1 MRLRKSRVQDI
12 SAIHR
17 LIAVYSRDGTLLP
30 RSLDDIQTHR
40 GQFIVAE
47 AEVRLLGCGALHSYP
62 NGLVEIRSIAIAPDC
77 QHSGVGT
84 RLVRRLLQEAQR
96 GDAKR
101 IFLFTRSPDFFACLG
116 FSVVPAASLPEK
128 IWKDCRLCLR
138 RLCCDEIPMVFGV
151 AAGAHALPAQPG
163 LVSPRVLP
171 G

>member
-1 MRLRKSRVQDI
+1 MQDI
-12 SAIHR
+12 SAIHC

-47 AEVRLLGCGALHSYP
+47 AEGRLLGCGALHSYP
-62 NGLVEIRSIAIAPDC
+62 NGLVEIRSIAVAPDC
-77 QHSGVGT
+77 QHCGVGT

-101 IFLFTRSPDFFACLG
+101 VFLFTRSPDFFTCMG
-116 FSVVPAASLPEK
+116 FSVVHADSLPEK
-128 IWKDCRLCLR
+128 IWKDCRLCPR
-138 RLCCDEIPMVFGV
+138 RLYCDEIPMVFGA
-151 AAGAHALPAQPG
+151 AAGAHALPTQPG
-163 LVSPRVLP
+163 LAPLHVLP

>member
-1 MRLRKSRVQDI
+1 MRLRKARVQDI
-12 SAIHR
+12 SAIHC

-47 AEVRLLGCGALHSYP
+47 AEGRLLGCGALHSYP
-62 NGLVEIRSIAIAPDC
+62 NGLVEIRSIAVAPDC
-77 QHSGVGT
+77 QHCGVGT

-101 IFLFTRSPDFFACLG
+101 VFLFTRSPDFFTCMG
-116 FSVVPAASLPEK
+116 FSVVHADSLPEK
-128 IWKDCRLCLR
+128 IWKDCRLCPR
-138 RLCCDEIPMVFGV
+138 RLYCDEIPMVFG
-151 AAGAHALPAQPG
+151 ATAGAHALPTQPG
-163 LVSPRVLP
+163 LAPLHVLP

>member
-1 MRLRKSRVQDI
+1 MRLRKARVQDI
-12 SAIHR
+12 SAIHC

-47 AEVRLLGCGALHSYP
+47 AEGRLLGCGALHSYP
-62 NGLVEIRSIAIAPDC
+62 NGLVEIRSIAVAPDC
-77 QHSGVGT
+77 QHCGVGT

-101 IFLFTRSPDFFACLG
+101 VFLFTRSPDFFTCMG
-116 FSVVPAASLPEK
+116 FSVVHADSLPEK
-128 IWKDCRLCLR
+128 IWKDCRLCPR
-138 RLCCDEIPMVFGV
+138 RLCCDEIPMVFG
-151 AAGAHALPAQPG
+151 ATAGAHALPTQPG
-163 LVSPRVLP
+163 LAPLHVLP